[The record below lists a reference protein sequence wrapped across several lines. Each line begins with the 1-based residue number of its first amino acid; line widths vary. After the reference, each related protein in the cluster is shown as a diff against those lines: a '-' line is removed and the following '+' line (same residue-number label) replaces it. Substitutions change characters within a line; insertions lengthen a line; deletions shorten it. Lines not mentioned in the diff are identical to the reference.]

1 MRKLQLFIK
10 RMFDIFVSATF
21 IVVFTVIPLW
31 FLIAIAIK
39 ATSKGPVI
47 FKQERVGKDG
57 KVFKIYKFRT
67 MLIPE
72 ESFDDNG
79 EPLEN
84 YKRITKVG
92 AFLRKTSLDELA
104 QLFNVLNG
112 TMSICGPRPTLA
124 YQVEKYN
131 DEQKKRLNM
140 RPGITGWA
148 QVHGRNDLSWSEK
161 IEYDIEYVEKFSIWM
176 DIKILFRT
184 VGIVFGGKGINF
196 TKNDA
201 ISSNNKVQKKVL
213 VLCGGIPQVELIKQL
228 KGRGYFVV
236 LADRNSGCEGAKH
249 ADIFF
254 PISALD
260 VDGVQKL
267 AQEQSVEFIIT
278 VCADQ
283 VLEVMAIVSEN
294 LGLPCYIGA
303 KTATDMSKKSYM
315 KNIFIANDIPTSNF
329 VTVKEYS
336 EQYMAGLQ
344 FPLIVKPVD
353 AYSSRGVKKV
363 DSAELLKE
371 AVENAINI
379 SRTGEAIVEEYV
391 EGQEISV
398 DVYVANGK
406 PYILCQTILE
416 KVRAEGKFII
426 YRTVYPA
433 TLNKTVKEKVEKVA
447 AKIVEAFGI
456 TNAPMLIQLITNGE
470 EISVIEFCARTGGG
484 EKFRLIKRVSGFDVV
499 KAAIDLSE
507 GKEPVAKVVHHK
519 NLHIVN
525 EFIYCNPG
533 ILDHL
538 EGFEE
543 AKKRK
548 YITEYF
554 QLKQCGT
561 EVGNMCSSGDRVAY
575 CTLEAKT
582 VKELGRK
589 HKKAAK
595 ILKVIDDCNNDILKH
610 ELLDTFKVE

>member
-1 MRKLQLFIK
+1 MKNIRYY
-10 RMFDIFVSATF
+10 
-21 IVVFTVIPLW
+21 VF
-31 FLIAIAIK
+31 FA
-39 ATSKGPVI
+39 
-47 FKQERVGKDG
+47 
-57 KVFKIYKFRT
+57 
-67 MLIPE
+67 
-72 ESFDDNG
+72 
-79 EPLEN
+79 
-84 YKRITKVG
+84 
-92 AFLRKTSLDELA
+92 LDL
-104 QLFNVLNG
+104 L
-112 TMSICGPRPTLA
+112 
-124 YQVEKYN
+124 K
-131 DEQKKRLNM
+131 
-140 RPGITGWA
+140 
-148 QVHGRNDLSWSEK
+148 
-161 IEYDIEYVEKFSIWM
+161 
-176 DIKILFRT
+176 
-184 VGIVFGGKGINF
+184 GGKGINF

-236 LADRNSGCEGAKH
+236 LADRNPGCEGAKY

-303 KTATDMSKKSYM
+303 KTAT
-315 KNIFIANDIPTSNF
+315 
-329 VTVKEYS
+329 
-336 EQYMAGLQ
+336 
-344 FPLIVKPVD
+344 
-353 AYSSRGVKKV
+353 
-363 DSAELLKE
+363 
-371 AVENAINI
+371 
-379 SRTGEAIVEEYV
+379 
-391 EGQEISV
+391 
-398 DVYVANGK
+398 
-406 PYILCQTILE
+406 
-416 KVRAEGKFII
+416 
-426 YRTVYPA
+426 
-433 TLNKTVKEKVEKVA
+433 
-447 AKIVEAFGI
+447 
-456 TNAPMLIQLITNGE
+456 
-470 EISVIEFCARTGGG
+470 
-484 EKFRLIKRVSGFDVV
+484 FDVV

-507 GKEPVAKVVHHK
+507 GNEPVAKVVHHK

-575 CTLEAKT
+575 CTMEAKT